1 VQLDV
6 RPTVLPGTRGRLE
19 DALDRLA
26 RSLDERTRRRLVTDA
41 DLAPRLTPAKAAAY
55 ALAAVV
61 HLVTVGA
68 VAGAIALAAA
78 TFPNPASLFVAAA
91 MVGFAWL
98 VRPRFGEEPKTGVV
112 DRDRAPGIYR
122 LVDEVAAALNTRTAD
137 LIVLDPRLNAHW
149 SVVGLR
155 RRRVLTLGMPLLAA
169 LTPPERIALI
179 AHEVAHGRN
188 GDTRKGLIV
197 GPALRTLMLVYT
209 TLLELYGGF
218 ASFFLGARFVF
229 LGLAQPV
236 KWLTLLEF
244 RLLMR
249 DMQRAEYLA
258 DHLGATVGGTT
269 AMIAV
274 HEKLLLETTIRMVVH
289 ETVHRRLEPD
299 ALLAAI
305 ADRAANVP
313 TRERER
319 VRRVAELEG
328 ARLDETHPPTAM
340 RIRALEERPPLPP
353 RIVLAER
360 DAFELDGQLLPYRE
374 ALAKQLVEDYR
385 DSLYR

>member
-1 VQLDV
+1 
-6 RPTVLPGTRGRLE
+6 
-19 DALDRLA
+19 
-26 RSLDERTRRRLVTDA
+26 
-41 DLAPRLTPAKAAAY
+41 
-55 ALAAVV
+55 
-61 HLVTVGA
+61 
-68 VAGAIALAAA
+68 
-78 TFPNPASLFVAAA
+78 
-91 MVGFAWL
+91 
-98 VRPRFGEEPKTGVV
+98 
-112 DRDRAPGIYR
+112 
-122 LVDEVAAALNTRTAD
+122 
-137 LIVLDPRLNAHW
+137 
-149 SVVGLR
+149 
-155 RRRVLTLGMPLLAA
+155 
-169 LTPPERIALI
+169 
-179 AHEVAHGRN
+179 
-188 GDTRKGLIV
+188 
-197 GPALRTLMLVYT
+197 
-209 TLLELYGGF
+209 
-218 ASFFLGARFVF
+218 
-229 LGLAQPV
+229 V